1 MDVIICPTSAD
12 AEKLTARMI
21 ADAIKDKPELRLG
34 LATGATMENV
44 YAELT
49 ALYKAGEVDFSQVRT
64 WNLDEYVGLSPE
76 RDQSY
81 RYFMNKH
88 LFNNVNIDIRNTHIP
103 NGLAEDEEIEAARY
117 DEEIEDAGGVDLWL
131 VGIGKTGHV
140 AFNDPGTSFNSRT
153 HVAYLS
159 NATYEQNKNYFNPP
173 ESMPRRAYTAG
184 VGTIMEARKILQL
197 ITGERKADIAAA
209 SIEGPMTA
217 MISSSA
223 LQLHPDAVI
232 VLDEAAAS
240 KLKLRDFYKEIF
252 ENDPKWAAYR

>member
-76 RDQSY
+76 HDQSY

-131 VGIGKTGHV
+131 VGIGKTG
-140 AFNDPGTSFNSRT
+140 